1 MAIAVNQSFSVVSTN
16 EGNNTAVVRYVVT
29 CSVSGESFNNYT
41 QTGIFY
47 IDGISYS
54 SSYTLP
60 RNSTT
65 TVFSKDVTVGNAS
78 GRTIGASFSF
88 PTTPSGGTKSGNTS
102 LSIPSFNVGKAPNII
117 SLSLKSRT
125 VNSIT
130 CKFSVDSADTFYYRI
145 EEGSWI
151 RGSNYVTNGE
161 FTIGNLSPNSK
172 YVVHLLARNWIN
184 ESAVT
189 YYQSE
194 KTIEVYTYDIG
205 KLLSVNNFNHGD
217 SIIVS
222 ISNPSGSSLGL
233 VVKIGNTQIL
243 SRSVSAGNN
252 TIGFNDSE
260 LDRIYKL
267 YGSGNTLTA
276 TFILTTAGSY
286 TNSKTCT
293 ITLRGNQK
301 TSYVGQNGKK
311 RAKVYVGTSS
321 GVKKAVV
328 WIGNNG
334 RKRCI

>member
-1 MAIAVNQSFSVVSTN
+1 MAISVNQSLTVVSTN
-16 EGNNTAVVRYVVT
+16 AGNNTAVVRYIVT
-29 CSVSGESFNNYT
+29 CSVSGESYNNYA
-41 QTGIFY
+41 QTGTFN
-47 IDGISYS
+47 IDGINYT

-78 GRTIGASFSF
+78 GRTIGASYSF
-88 PTTPSGGTKSGNTS
+88 PTTPSGGTKSGSTS
-102 LSIPSFNVGKAPNII
+102 VTIPSFNVGKAPNII

-130 CKFSVDSADTFYYRI
+130 CKFSVDGADTFYYRI

-172 YVVHLLARNWIN
+172 YVVHLLARNWID

-194 KTIEVYTYDIG
+194 KTIEVYTFDIG
-205 KLLSVNNFNHGD
+205 KLSSVNNFNHGD
-217 SIIVS
+217 NTRVS
-222 ISNPSGSSLGL
+222 ISNPSGSSLNL
-233 VVKIGNTQIL
+233 VMKIGNTQVL

-252 TIGFNDSE
+252 SISFNDSE
-260 LDRIYKL
+260 LDKVYKL
-267 YGSGNTLTA
+267 YGSGNSLTA
-276 TFILTTAGSY
+276 TFVLTTAGSY
-286 TNSKTCT
+286 TNSKTCI
-293 ITLRGNQK
+293 ITLKGNQK
-301 TSYVGQNGKK
+301 TAYVGQNGRK
-311 RAKVYVGTSS
+311 RAKVYVGTSL
-321 GVKKAVV
+321 GVKRAVA